1 MRLLLIEDDTSLQ
14 NIISKRLKAEGY
26 TVDSCTDGESG
37 YDYASELEYDCVI
50 LDIMLPKL
58 SGLEVLKRLRSKG
71 NKSNILLLTS
81 KDSIEDRVAGLN
93 AGADDYL
100 VKPFAFEELLAR
112 IRTIMR
118 RTGESRDNLL
128 ALEDLLM
135 NVSEHAVT
143 RAGQRIDLTS
153 KEYALLEY
161 LMCNQGRVLT
171 RTQIAD
177 HVWNNEFEY
186 DSNIV
191 DVYIRYLRNK
201 IDKAYGRKLLQT
213 VRGVGYSLRCEE

>member
-1 MRLLLIEDDTSLQ
+1 MRLLLIEDDASLQ
-14 NIISKRLKAEGY
+14 NIIAKRLKAEGY

-37 YDYASELEYDCVI
+37 YDYASGLEYDCVI

-58 SGLEVLKRLRSKG
+58 SGLEVLKRLRSEG
-71 NKSNILLLTS
+71 NKSNILLLTA

-100 VKPFAFEELLAR
+100 VKPFAFDELLAR

-135 NVSEHAVT
+135 DVSEHTVT
-143 RAGQRIDLTS
+143 RAGQRIELTS

-161 LMCNQGRVLT
+161 LMRNQGRVLT
-171 RTQIAD
+171 RTQLSD

-201 IDKAYGRKLLQT
+201 IDKAYERKLLQT

>member
-81 KDSIEDRVAGLN
+81 KDSIEDRVSGLN